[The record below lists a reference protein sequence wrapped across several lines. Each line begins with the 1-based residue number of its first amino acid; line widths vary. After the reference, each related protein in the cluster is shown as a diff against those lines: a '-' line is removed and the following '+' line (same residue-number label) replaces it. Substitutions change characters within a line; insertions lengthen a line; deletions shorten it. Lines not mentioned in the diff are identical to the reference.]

1 VSQQGRP
8 EKAGGK
14 RRRRAKLR
22 FLESQENE
30 DRKHRRPQGR
40 RQLGLLLEKDD
51 AGRERERSKGHRRI
65 NAPAQNRLT
74 VPRKFLR
81 KYLPDPHT
89 VRRHRLVS
97 PFSAWLHHPNLW
109 HLNRRSVPGAVAIG
123 LACGL
128 IPGPLQML
136 GALALAIPFR
146 KNLPVALLMTLY
158 TNPFTIV
165 PLYLLAFGYG
175 QLLLGASQSAVTVEP
190 FLWDWSDFAGSLRA
204 RWEWIFAL
212 GRPLAVG
219 LAALALTLAAAG
231 YAATELAWR
240 AYVVMAWRA
249 RARRR
254 RGR

>member
-1 VSQQGRP
+1 
-8 EKAGGK
+8 
-14 RRRRAKLR
+14 
-22 FLESQENE
+22 
-30 DRKHRRPQGR
+30 
-40 RQLGLLLEKDD
+40 
-51 AGRERERSKGHRRI
+51 
-65 NAPAQNRLT
+65 

-81 KYLPDPHT
+81 KYLPDAHT
-89 VRRHRLVS
+89 VRRHRLVA

-109 HLNRRSVPGAVAIG
+109 HLNRKSVPGAVAIG

-146 KNLPVALLMTLY
+146 KNLPLALLTTLY

-175 QLLLGASQSAVTVEP
+175 QLLLGAGQAPVSVEP
-190 FLWDWSDFAGSLRA
+190 FYWDWGQFWGSVRGL
-204 RWEWIFAL
+204 WEWLFAL

-219 LAALALTLAAAG
+219 LVALALTFAALG
-231 YAATELAWR
+231 YFLTELAWR
-240 AYVVMAWRA
+240 AYVVVAWRA

-254 RGR
+254 RA